1 MLLNYVLVE
10 ILKLRRSLALLLCLA
25 APACVAILV
34 TVMALDRETP
44 VPLGT
49 IGIQA
54 AALWAFAMMPLS
66 ITALSVLMA
75 QMEHGPRSWDH
86 ILTLPGARPRV
97 YLAKALVML
106 GLLAAMQAL
115 LFALLNLAVPLIAS
129 LHAVTGEFDAA
140 ALGGTLARM
149 GVAAMLVCMLQ
160 LWVALRFRSFVPPLI
175 LGIGGTFAAIAATS
189 ARQGAFFPWLM
200 SVNMLATDERSQLIA
215 ITLGGAGGLAALAAM
230 LVHLSRREAAG

>member
-1 MLLNYVLVE
+1 MLHRYILAE

-44 VPLGT
+44 VPLDT
-49 IGIQA
+49 IGINA

-106 GLLAAMQAL
+106 GLLAAMQLL
-115 LFALLNLAVPLIAS
+115 LFVLLNLAVPLIAS
-129 LHAVTGEFDAA
+129 LHAVKGSFDPA
-140 ALGGTLARM
+140 ALGGTLART
-149 GVAAMLVCMLQ
+149 GGAAVLVCMLQ

-175 LGIGGTFAAIAATS
+175 LGIAGTFAAIAATG

-200 SVNMLATDERSQLIA
+200 SVNMLAADERSQLIA
-215 ITLGGAGGLAALAAM
+215 ITLGGAGGLVALAAM
-230 LVHLSRREAAG
+230 LVHLSRREAAA